1 MKIFFALLFFMLL
14 ILPFELQAQLIESD
28 TFQDP
33 NKKMVS
39 VPVTVSDREG
49 RYISGLKKEDFSVYQ
64 DGVKQ
69 KITFF
74 DAYEEPVNIAL
85 LIDTSGSTRDVIKNI
100 KGAAKDFI
108 ELLNRKDQC
117 LLATFDSEV
126 KILSPFTSNHQVLK
140 LSVNKIKAPERGAT
154 FMYSAVNQIARKSF
168 ANVKGRK
175 VIILLSD
182 GKDFGGSVTKD
193 ELLNLLEESDV
204 LIYTIFYKT
213 DPTQNLAQQIKKY
226 RKKKKESPAAIPAQ
240 VVYVPSAQ
248 EVELLEKNVEVEAIE
263 SLKKMSDTTAG
274 RFYAG
279 DLPDL
284 KKIFRRITGELTQ
297 QYRLGYRLKDAAT
310 TNGAAAHDINVK
322 VERPD
327 VVVRTRGKIRTKQS

>member
-14 ILPFELQAQLIESD
+14 ILPFELQAQLIEPD
-28 TFQDP
+28 TIQDP

-140 LSVNKIKAPERGAT
+140 LSVNKIKPPERGAT

-168 ANVKGRK
+168 ANVQGRK

-204 LIYTIFYKT
+204 LIYTVFYKT

-226 RKKKKESPAAIPAQ
+226 RKKKKESPATIPAQ
-240 VVYVPSAQ
+240 VVYVPTAQ

-284 KKIFRRITGELTQ
+284 KKIFRKITGELTQ
-297 QYRLGYRLKDAAT
+297 QYRLGYRLKDAAI